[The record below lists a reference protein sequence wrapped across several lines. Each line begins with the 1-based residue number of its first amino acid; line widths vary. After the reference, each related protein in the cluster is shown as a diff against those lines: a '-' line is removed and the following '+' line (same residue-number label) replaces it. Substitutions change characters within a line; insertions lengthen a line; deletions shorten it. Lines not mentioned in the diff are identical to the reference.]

1 MTIRFTK
8 SWNGHYEGQIV
19 SNPAGGNTEAQLIA
33 LGYAVADLDGPD
45 NSYELAKFATDSSG
59 NVTGLVGPGGL
70 VQGTPRMIAGDSSYQ
85 ASILNHATNSYD
97 FCGYD
102 AVDSTVFIKDTSGGV
117 LRQGT
122 SSDAWEAQ
130 ANATFTGN
138 KTLPTSPNAVLY
150 TGIAKIIRFKNQLY
164 LLAKDSV
171 TNLYGIYRT
180 DPTPGATAFTWSA
193 PLKQMTSSA
202 ATALYTGLDADAS
215 YMYLGEYGDP
225 VGGPT
230 VWRSADGDTWTQIYT
245 EIGGSGGSQRHM
257 HAIAADPY
265 NAGHVWM
272 TLGDANAPRETMR
285 SIDYGTTWTLVT
297 ASSKYQGVQI
307 SFSPSWVYIAGDS
320 QRGIAMAVRRSDN
333 AIFWASSG
341 SFKNLPVVAPA
352 AVSDSW
358 YHNAWIGVVDPL
370 TGEYYCSAN
379 DSSAGGNTPG
389 VFCVPYPGATPVL
402 IEKPG
407 SIASP
412 IAIAAG
418 FLWFGKYRRKLHGK

>member
-1 MTIRFTK
+1 MYP
-8 SWNGHYEGQIV
+8 S
-19 SNPAGGNTEAQLIA
+19 IA
-33 LGYAVADLDGPD
+33 TY
-45 NSYELAKFATDSSG
+45 ATDTSG

-70 VQGTPRMIAGDSSYQ
+70 IQGLPRMISGDSNYQ
-85 ASILNHATNSYD
+85 ASILNHAANSYD

-102 AVDSTVFIKDTSGGV
+102 SVDSVVFIKDTTGGI

-122 SSDAWEAQ
+122 TSDAWETQ

-150 TGIAKIIRFKNQLY
+150 TGIVKIIRFKGKLY

-171 TNLYGIYRT
+171 TNLTGIYRT

-193 PLKQMTSSA
+193 PLKQMMSST
-202 ATALYTGLDADAS
+202 ATGLYTVFDADDS

-245 EIGGSGGSQRHM
+245 EIGGAGGNQRHM

-272 TLGDANAPRETMR
+272 TLGDANAPREIMR
-285 SIDYGTTWTLVT
+285 SVDYGTTWTLVT

-307 SFSPSWVYIAGDS
+307 SFSPSWVHIAGDS
-320 QRGIAMAVRRSDN
+320 QRGIVMAVRRSDN
-333 AIFWASSG
+333 TIFWASSG

-358 YHNAWIGVVDPL
+358 YYNAWYGVVDPI
-370 TGEYYCSAN
+370 TGEYYCTAN
-379 DSSAGGNTPG
+379 DASAGGNTPG
-389 VFCVPYPGATPVL
+389 LFCVPFPGAAPLLVEKTASITSPVD
-402 IEKPG
+402 
-407 SIASP
+407 
-412 IAIAAG
+412 IAAG
-418 FLWFGKYRRKLHGK
+418 FLWFGKYRRKLHGR